1 MKLAVISDIHG
12 NLPALEAVIASI
24 DREAVDNIVCLG
36 DVVGYGAEPNECID
50 LIRTRSIPCV
60 LGNHDEASIGIGDI
74 TFFNRWARDAILW
87 TSVNLSDSSR
97 KFLRDLDFT
106 MVVDSVFLVH
116 ATPYEPDQ
124 WHYLF
129 SDFEARM
136 CFSAFKQKI
145 CFIGHT
151 HIPIIFTE
159 PGGSRRI
166 INVGSVG
173 QPRDRDPRASW
184 GLYDTK
190 SEQYELKRVEYQIDK
205 AAALI
210 VKAGL
215 PGFLANRLK
224 SGT

>member
-1 MKLAVISDIHG
+1 M
-12 NLPALEAVIASI
+12 ASI
-24 DREAVDNIVCLG
+24 DRETVDSIVCLG

-50 LIRTRSIPCV
+50 LIRSRSIQCV

-97 KFLRDLDFT
+97 KFLRDLDFS

-116 ATPYEPDQ
+116 ATPYEPDR

-136 CFSAFKQKI
+136 CFSTFKQKI

-159 PGGSRRI
+159 PGGSRLI
-166 INVGSVG
+166 VNVGSVG

-184 GLYDTK
+184 GLYDTE

-210 VKAGL
+210 IKAGM
-215 PGFLANRLK
+215 PAFLANRLK

>member
-1 MKLAVISDIHG
+1 M
-12 NLPALEAVIASI
+12 ASI
-24 DREAVDNIVCLG
+24 DRETVDSIVCLG
-36 DVVGYGAEPNECID
+36 DIVGYGAEPNECID
-50 LIRTRSIPCV
+50 LIRSRSIPSV

-106 MVVDSVFLVH
+106 MVIDSVFLVH
-116 ATPYEPDQ
+116 ATPYEPDR

-159 PGGSRRI
+159 PGGSRLI
-166 INVGSVG
+166 VNVGSVG

-184 GLYDTK
+184 GLYDTE

-210 VKAGL
+210 IKAGL